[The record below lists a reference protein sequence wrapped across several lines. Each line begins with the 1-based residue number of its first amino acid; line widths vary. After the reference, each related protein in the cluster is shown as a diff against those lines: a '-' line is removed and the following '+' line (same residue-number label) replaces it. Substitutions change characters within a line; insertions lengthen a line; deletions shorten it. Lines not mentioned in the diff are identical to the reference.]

1 MNNNINNNELSTHTL
16 SNRKWYAEN
25 KEAIL
30 AYKKEKVQCTVCNKM
45 VARGAMSKHKN
56 SNYHKNILD
65 KNNKLN
71 ELDSIRNNSE
81 NIDDTLFYKLKNLI
95 FFKLLKIIT

>member
-56 SNYHKNILD
+56 SNYHISFI
-65 KNNKLN
+65 NKLN
-71 ELDSIRNNSE
+71 ELNLIRNNSE
-81 NIDDTLFYKLKNLI
+81 NIDDALFYRLKNLI
-95 FFKLLKIIT
+95 K

>member
-1 MNNNINNNELSTHTL
+1 MNISNNDVSTHTL

-30 AYKKEKVQCTVCNKM
+30 AYKKEKIQCNICNKM

-56 SNYHKNILD
+56 SNYHIGFI
-65 KNNKLN
+65 NKLN
-71 ELDSIRNNSE
+71 ELNIIRDNLN
-81 NIDDTLFYKLKNLI
+81 NIDDSLFNKLKNLI
-95 FFKLLKIIT
+95 K